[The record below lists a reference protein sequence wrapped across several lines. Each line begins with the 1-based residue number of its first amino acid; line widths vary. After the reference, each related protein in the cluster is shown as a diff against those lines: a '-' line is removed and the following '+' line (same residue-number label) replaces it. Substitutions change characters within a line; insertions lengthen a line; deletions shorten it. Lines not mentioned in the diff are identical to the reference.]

1 MSKSNA
7 SGVRAA
13 RLMYIRYLLEEEPRT
28 VAELARLCE
37 VRERTIYFDLVTLQ
51 IPPLNVPLQTD
62 ENGRWHII
70 RFFDH

>member
-13 RLMYIRYLLEEEPRT
+13 RLMYIRDLLQQEPRT

-51 IPPLNVPLQTD
+51 IPPLNVPLQAD
-62 ENGRWHII
+62 ANGRWHIAQ
-70 RFFDH
+70 FDH